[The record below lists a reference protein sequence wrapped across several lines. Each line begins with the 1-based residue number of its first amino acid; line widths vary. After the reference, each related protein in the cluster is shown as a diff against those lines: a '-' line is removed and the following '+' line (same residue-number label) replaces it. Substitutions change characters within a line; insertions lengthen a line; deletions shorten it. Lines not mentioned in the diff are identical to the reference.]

1 MKKIS
6 DFSKRSSHGSPK
18 QVSLLARN
26 FSFLKR
32 KKSMKTQR
40 VPTNNINKSVSVLFI
55 EARRRFKDSEIRYDL
70 LGNLKGKTISLTA
83 TIQYIGLVS
92 KIKSYLESKGKK
104 VTIKQGAYYKAHILG
119 CNSSAFDKSAN
130 TLLMITDGTFHAINN
145 AIQLQREIH
154 VFTTHSL
161 EKINQKEIDD
171 YNKKILTKQKKFLTA
186 KTVGL
191 LVSTKHGQ
199 HQKKIHNIKDKIKKL
214 DKKVYIFEANDI
226 NTSEFENFPQIQI
239 WINTACFGLARD
251 DMRIINLSD
260 TMELINSNLSSL

>member
-40 VPTNNINKSVSVLFI
+40 VPANNINKSVSVLFI

-83 TIQYIGLVS
+83 TIQYIGLVP

-104 VTIKQGAYYKAHILG
+104 VIIKQGDYYKAHVLG
-119 CNSSAFDKSAN
+119 CNSSAFDKSAD
-130 TLLMITDGTFHAINN
+130 TLLMITDGTFHTINN
-145 AIQLQREIH
+145 AIQLQREIN

-161 EKINQKEIDD
+161 EKIDQKEIDD

-191 LVSTKHGQ
+191 LASTKHGQ
-199 HQKKIHNIKDKIKKL
+199 HQKIIYEIKEKIKKL
-214 DKKVYIFEANDI
+214 DKEVYIFEANDI
-226 NTSEFENFPQIQI
+226 NTGEFENFPQIQI
-239 WINTACFGLARD
+239 WVNTACFGLARD

-260 TMELINSNLSSL
+260 ITKFLK